1 MKTPEER
8 ARAACE
14 ARAARAAAIGPSDV
28 LRFAEGLFRVQAALV
43 GRGEDA
49 RPLLEYVASKGPAAL
64 AADAR
69 EMMERPAAF
78 AQRVCDTRA
87 GGEFDYLARAALTP
101 LALLERER
109 GGAFDK
115 APGPCPFCGGIPW
128 MASRKPGGQAEGS
141 LRMLHCSVCWN
152 AWNVSRLRCPACGQ
166 EDPHKLPFFSA
177 PEHPHVRIEACEQ
190 CKGYVKSIDLSE
202 DARPIP
208 EVDDLRSLSLDLWA
222 AEQGFER
229 LEPGLA
235 GALD

>member
-14 ARAARAAAIGPSDV
+14 ARAARAATLSGQSDV
-28 LRFAEGLFRVQAALV
+28 LRFAAGLFRVQAELV
-43 GRGEDA
+43 GGEET
-49 RPLLEYVASKGPAAL
+49 RPLLKYVAAKGPGEL

-69 EMMERPAAF
+69 AALEQPEVF
-78 AQRVCDTRA
+78 AARLHETRA

-109 GGAFDK
+109 GGVFGK

-128 MASRKPGGQAEGS
+128 MASRRAGAQSDGAM
-141 LRMLHCSVCWN
+141 RMLHCAVCWH

-190 CKGYVKSIDLSE
+190 CKGYLKSIDLSE

-208 EVDDLRSLSLDLWA
+208 EVDDLLSLSLDLWA
-222 AEQGFER
+222 VEQGFER

-235 GALD
+235 GL